1 MNQITTH
8 ILDTA
13 LGRPAENVET
23 VLYRLKDQEWLEIG
37 RASTDADGR
46 VPDLYAYDDS
56 LPNGIYRI
64 SFATSA
70 YFEAIQVDSF
80 YPCVDIQFNIEGGGQ
95 HYHIPLL
102 LAAYGYSTYRG
113 S

>member
-1 MNQITTH
+1 MSQITTH

-13 LGRPAENVET
+13 LGCPAENVGV

-37 RASTDADGR
+37 RGKTNSDGR
-46 VPDLYAYDDS
+46 VPDLYAYDDA
-56 LPNGIYRI
+56 LPEGIYRI
-64 SFATSA
+64 NFATSA
-70 YFEAIQVDSF
+70 YFETIQLAAF
-80 YPCVDIQFNIEGGGQ
+80 YPSVDIQFNLETGGQ

-102 LAAYGYSTYRG
+102 LAPYGYSTYRG